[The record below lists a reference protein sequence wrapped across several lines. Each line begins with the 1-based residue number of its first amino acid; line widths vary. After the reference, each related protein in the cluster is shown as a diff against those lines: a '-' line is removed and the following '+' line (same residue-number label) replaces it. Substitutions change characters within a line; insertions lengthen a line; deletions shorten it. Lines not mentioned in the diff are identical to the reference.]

1 MSIKVEIIDG
11 VQVVAIGDQ
20 DGWDASFNAE
30 VSKLVNS
37 AIDQGLGIVLDM
49 DGVRSLNSC
58 VFGSIVMWR
67 SRAIAKG
74 RNLVLCRLSE
84 QTKKALGTMRLNLIL
99 EVFPN
104 QSAAVQRV
112 KEGGKLDPGRKTRY

>member
-1 MSIKVEIIDG
+1 MSLKVEIING
-11 VQVVAIGDQ
+11 VQVVVISDQ
-20 DGWDASFNAE
+20 GGWDASFNDE
-30 VSKLVNS
+30 VSKSING

-74 RNLVLCRLSE
+74 RNLVLCRLPE
-84 QTKKALGTMRLNLIL
+84 QTKKALETMRLHLIL
-99 EVFPN
+99 EVFPD
-104 QSAAVQRV
+104 QSTAVQRV
-112 KEGGKLDPGRKTRY
+112 KEGGRLDSGRQTRY